1 MALLPRL
8 LFICALLLPLGPFA
22 FGSPA
27 RAAAPAPVTPDASR
41 VSAQPAALL
50 AEIGPFSRTHR
61 DAEMVSPKSVLFHPA
76 RAKLYINALE
86 AGKTLVYDSTTLE
99 KLATISHRFGSHDK
113 LEQGNTFIGK
123 PVEGWFTH
131 GGRYLWVTYYR
142 FSDDGAAMGASGFS
156 VIDTET
162 DRIVKTYP
170 TGNIPKFITANADS
184 TRLAVVLWG
193 ENKVVFYDIAE
204 PANAHVLGDVQ
215 LGPAVHAARGSDRDA
230 TCGGCLRGA
239 AFLPGGQ
246 MLAVAKMGGGG
257 LYLVDTAK
265 FQQMRLLLKVPSTP
279 RHLQVY
285 GEHLYLSANVSG
297 TVGRIALAD
306 LDRAAA
312 DKSFTPPVLVQK
324 IGEGARTLK
333 VVGDQVYVALN
344 ESKKV
349 ARMDLDFSNLRYLDA
364 PAFPVGLDVKGDLL
378 AVSSQGKKGVGGH
391 RVWLYRLGAPPAPP
405 AP

>member
-1 MALLPRL
+1 MTLLPRL
-8 LFICALLLPLGPFA
+8 LITCALLPLWA
-22 FGSPA
+22 TASA
-27 RAAAPAPVTPDASR
+27 TLASAAAPAPSSHEVVRDS
-41 VSAQPAALL
+41 SLPAGHL
-50 AEIGPFSRTHR
+50 AEIGPFSSAHR
-61 DAEMVSPKSVLFHPA
+61 DAEMVSPKSVLFHPT

-86 AGKTLVYDSTTLE
+86 AGKTLVYDSVTLE
-99 KLATISHRFGSHDK
+99 KLATITHRFGSHEK
-113 LEQGNTFIGK
+113 LEQGTSFIGK

-142 FSDDGAAMGASGFS
+142 FSDDGAAMGPSGFS

-162 DRIVKTYP
+162 DRIVKTYS

-184 TRLAVVLWG
+184 TRLAVILWG

-204 PANAHVLGDVQ
+204 PANARLVGDVQ
-215 LGPAVHAARGSDRDA
+215 LGPPVHAPRGSDRDA

-239 AFLPGGQ
+239 AFLPGRQ
-246 MLAVAKMGGGG
+246 LMAVAKMGGGG

-265 FQQMRLLLKVPSTP
+265 FQQVRLLLKVPSTP

-312 DKSFTPPVLVQK
+312 DKSFTPAVQTRK

-378 AVSSQGKKGVGGH
+378 AVSSQGKSGVGGH
-391 RVWLYRLGAPPAPP
+391 QVWLYRLGAPP
-405 AP
+405 